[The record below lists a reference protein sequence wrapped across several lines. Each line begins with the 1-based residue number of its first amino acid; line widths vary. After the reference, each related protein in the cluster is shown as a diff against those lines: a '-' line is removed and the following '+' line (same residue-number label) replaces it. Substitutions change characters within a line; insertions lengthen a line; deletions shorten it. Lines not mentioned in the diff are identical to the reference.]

1 MSHVTLRSRLQFEE
15 GDSMV
20 RFDEGA
26 GLLVL
31 IRHRELVALA
41 MPPDDDQAPQRPPI
55 RCESAGRVE
64 RISFS
69 LDHQLAAVQRSA
81 VDLDIFDLASGST
94 FPLAAR
100 SSGSSG
106 LAARHRGRILGS
118 HWPGSEACELA
129 VVTTAGVELYRVLR
143 ERRSLKLLR
152 RVSQPVSWSVY
163 SHETRLMLLAA
174 GQQDNLLSG
183 LQLQP
188 RSAVRLPRFEARHVS
203 VHRVYDAL
211 YCAHIDEEARKVVLY
226 ALYRDAVLR
235 QHELPTHSAR
245 AALSVCDNLLVVHAL
260 DQQARL
266 LAPSA
271 AVATL
276 FDLRINRSCPISAP
290 LPLTTLPADGFSPVY
305 SPHWLIAPPDK
316 VVDPLAGRAGRLRL
330 NLRAIAASSIDK
342 VCLLEFLLL
351 RSNLVLLEVLA
362 DALSELEPL
371 PTLSRM
377 RRHLLAAMTAY
388 LHSQVAAGAS
398 ADPVLGEMLLRL
410 LAAEGS
416 HAQLQLL
423 LTQRAAPA
431 RRILPDSVPLALF
444 LFQLAPAFAPAADFG
459 LDVLKR
465 LGAPAQEALVAELLQ
480 QQDVLAACRVI
491 RSLRLLAFPPRPVLA
506 AAAECGSEVFTA
518 VYSFFLLRN
527 ASCRGSASFAPEE
540 ACDEFVARFE
550 ALQCGART
558 GHGGGAT

>member
-1 MSHVTLRSRLQFEE
+1 
-15 GDSMV
+15 MV

-188 RSAVRLPRFEARHVS
+188 RSAVRLPRFEVLLSPLQGLPLAQPLAQGQQRPRRSLQARHVS

-226 ALYRDAVLR
+226 ALCRDAVLR
-235 QHELPTHSAR
+235 QH
-245 AALSVCDNLLVVHAL
+245 V
-260 DQQARL
+260 
-266 LAPSA
+266 
-271 AVATL
+271 
-276 FDLRINRSCPISAP
+276 
-290 LPLTTLPADGFSPVY
+290 SP
-305 SPHWLIAPPDK
+305 PP
-316 VVDPLAGRAGRLRL
+316 
-330 NLRAIAASSIDK
+330 
-342 VCLLEFLLL
+342 
-351 RSNLVLLEVLA
+351 
-362 DALSELEPL
+362 
-371 PTLSRM
+371 
-377 RRHLLAAMTAY
+377 RHLLAHHPTAT
-388 LHSQVAAGAS
+388 AAAT
-398 ADPVLGEMLLRL
+398 AT
-410 LAAEGS
+410 A
-416 HAQLQLL
+416 
-423 LTQRAAPA
+423 TAPA
-431 RRILPDSVPLALF
+431 P
-444 LFQLAPAFAPAADFG
+444 APAAH
-459 LDVLKR
+459 
-465 LGAPAQEALVAELLQ
+465 
-480 QQDVLAACRVI
+480 AASIPSSR
-491 RSLRLLAFPPRPVLA
+491 
-506 AAAECGSEVFTA
+506 
-518 VYSFFLLRN
+518 
-527 ASCRGSASFAPEE
+527 SCRPTRRVRRSA
-540 ACDEFVARFE
+540 C
-550 ALQCGART
+550 
-558 GHGGGAT
+558 ATTCWSCTPSTSRPAFSHPRQR